1 MALENKDNI
10 LQVFQTRA
18 RQLMYEYE
26 SVRKQR
32 NELVK
37 TVEQKELEIK
47 KLHEKLENLEQSYQ
61 NLKTAKM
68 IEINNGDVAKSKQR
82 FEALVRQV
90 DKCIALLNVKNID
103 NETMNEVSEKFVI
116 QLRIDN
122 QTYPIKIRRDEEEIY
137 RAAER
142 KINDKLNLYKEHF
155 PNLEEERYMF
165 MAMLDL
171 SVQLIRSEKR
181 NDTEPYEAVLQNITA
196 EIESTLASE

>member
-1 MALENKDNI
+1 MALENKDNM

-68 IEINNGDVAKSKQR
+68 IEINNGDVAKSKHR

-90 DKCIALLNVKNID
+90 DKCIALLNV
-103 NETMNEVSEKFVI
+103 
-116 QLRIDN
+116 
-122 QTYPIKIRRDEEEIY
+122 
-137 RAAER
+137 
-142 KINDKLNLYKEHF
+142 
-155 PNLEEERYMF
+155 
-165 MAMLDL
+165 
-171 SVQLIRSEKR
+171 
-181 NDTEPYEAVLQNITA
+181 
-196 EIESTLASE
+196 

>member
-82 FEALVRQV
+82 FEALVHQV
-90 DKCIALLNVKNID
+90 DKCIALLNV
-103 NETMNEVSEKFVI
+103 
-116 QLRIDN
+116 
-122 QTYPIKIRRDEEEIY
+122 
-137 RAAER
+137 
-142 KINDKLNLYKEHF
+142 
-155 PNLEEERYMF
+155 
-165 MAMLDL
+165 
-171 SVQLIRSEKR
+171 
-181 NDTEPYEAVLQNITA
+181 
-196 EIESTLASE
+196 

>member
-68 IEINNGDVAKSKQR
+68 IEINNGDVVKSKQR

-90 DKCIALLNVKNID
+90 DKCIALLNV
-103 NETMNEVSEKFVI
+103 
-116 QLRIDN
+116 
-122 QTYPIKIRRDEEEIY
+122 
-137 RAAER
+137 
-142 KINDKLNLYKEHF
+142 
-155 PNLEEERYMF
+155 
-165 MAMLDL
+165 
-171 SVQLIRSEKR
+171 
-181 NDTEPYEAVLQNITA
+181 
-196 EIESTLASE
+196 

>member
-32 NELVK
+32 NELV
-37 TVEQKELEIK
+37 
-47 KLHEKLENLEQSYQ
+47 KLENLEQSYQ

-90 DKCIALLNVKNID
+90 DKCIALLNV
-103 NETMNEVSEKFVI
+103 
-116 QLRIDN
+116 
-122 QTYPIKIRRDEEEIY
+122 
-137 RAAER
+137 
-142 KINDKLNLYKEHF
+142 
-155 PNLEEERYMF
+155 
-165 MAMLDL
+165 
-171 SVQLIRSEKR
+171 
-181 NDTEPYEAVLQNITA
+181 
-196 EIESTLASE
+196 